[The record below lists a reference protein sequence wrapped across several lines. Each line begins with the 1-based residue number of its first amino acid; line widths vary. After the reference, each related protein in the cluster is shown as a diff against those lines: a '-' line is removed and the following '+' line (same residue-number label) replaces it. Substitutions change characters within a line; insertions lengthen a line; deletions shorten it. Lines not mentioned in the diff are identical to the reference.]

1 MGRNLVRV
9 LASENYDM
17 EKITVLDKN
26 EKNLDYVRRYGVKA
40 LHADLA
46 EKQGWYDEFKG
57 KRSGYQPCSSD
68 FVSQYRIILQ
78 E

>member
-1 MGRNLVRV
+1 MGRDLVRV

-26 EKNLDYVRRYGVKA
+26 EKNLDYVKKYGLKA

-46 EKQGWYDEFKG
+46 EKQG
-57 KRSGYQPCSSD
+57 
-68 FVSQYRIILQ
+68 
-78 E
+78 